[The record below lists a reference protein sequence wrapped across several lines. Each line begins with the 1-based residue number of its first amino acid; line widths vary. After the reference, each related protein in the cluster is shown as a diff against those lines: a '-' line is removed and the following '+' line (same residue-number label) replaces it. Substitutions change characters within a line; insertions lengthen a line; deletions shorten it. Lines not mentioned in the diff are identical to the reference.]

1 MPSLSNARANSLDF
15 THVWI
20 SEPVVMEIF
29 TKGPRTHTYDD
40 AWPGISRDDVFEIE
54 FLASKTYLGGKNKSV
69 TNKAR
74 LYL

>member
-29 TKGPRTHTYDD
+29 TKGPDD
-40 AWPGISRDDVFEIE
+40 DLVYPVMSFFGSNFW
-54 FLASKTYLGGKNKSV
+54 SV
-69 TNKAR
+69 KLTLEVRKMNQ
-74 LYL
+74 